1 MLQASLTLFP
11 TYYVLVS
18 QTLFADLLILSLWYF
33 CKRIDFAFIRKVIR
47 LTQED
52 LAEKLNVNDRTIRR
66 WESGKSQPDPNNL
79 KALSKLID
87 ELKPA
92 LEIAQLSTEMA
103 LAWADNLQELD
114 KQMNNIKDHQ

>member
-11 TYYVLVS
+11 TYSILVS
-18 QTLFADLLILSLWYF
+18 QTLFAYLSLLLIWYF

-47 LTQED
+47 LTQEE
-52 LAEKLNVNDRTIRR
+52 LAEKLNVNDRTVRR

-79 KALSKLID
+79 RALSQLID

-92 LEIAQLSTEMA
+92 IEIAQLSTEMA
-103 LAWADNLQELD
+103 QAWVENLQELG
-114 KQMNNIKDHQ
+114 KQINDFEDRQ